1 MSETSPRYLPVEWT
15 LPAINDHNA
24 AFFTSGELRLET
36 CRACGTTQHPP
47 VGVCIECGGLEHD
60 YVATTP
66 SGVIDG
72 FTIVHHAVHPL
83 LAERVPY
90 NVVVVAL
97 DDHPD
102 LRVVGNLIDTER
114 NSRSAGGRS
123 GPGAVQMGARVH
135 CTWTDPL
142 PAPNGGPAIRL
153 PQWTL
158 EREKV

>member
-1 MSETSPRYLPVEWT
+1 MTETSPRYLPDEWT

-36 CRACGTTQHPP
+36 CRACGATQHPP
-47 VGVCIECGGLEHD
+47 IGVCIECGGLEHD

-72 FTIVHHAVHPL
+72 FTIVHHAVHPIL
-83 LAERVPY
+83 SARVPY

-97 DDHPD
+97 DDHAD
-102 LRVVGNLIDTER
+102 LRVVGNLIDGPR
-114 NSRSAGGRS
+114 NSH
-123 GPGAVQMGARVH
+123 AVQMGARVR

-142 PAPNGGPAIRL
+142 PAPDGGPAIRL
-153 PQWTL
+153 PQWIL
-158 EREKV
+158 ESEDE

>member
-1 MSETSPRYLPVEWT
+1 VAEATPRYLPPEWT

-36 CRACGTTQHPP
+36 CRACGSVQHPP
-47 VGVCIECGGLEHD
+47 IGVCIECGGLDHD
-60 YVATTP
+60 YLATTP
-66 SGVIDG
+66 TGRIDG

-83 LAERVPY
+83 LTERVPY

-102 LRVVGNLIDTER
+102 LRVVGNVIDIAQD
-114 NSRSAGGRS
+114 SRS
-123 GPGAVQMGARVH
+123 GPGSVQNGARVR

-142 PAPNGGPAIRL
+142 PSPNGGPDIRL
-153 PQWTL
+153 PQWVL
-158 EREKV
+158 ESEEA

>member
-1 MSETSPRYLPVEWT
+1 MAESSPRYLPDEWT

-36 CRACGTTQHPP
+36 CRACGATQHPP
-47 VGVCIECGGLEHD
+47 IGVCIECGGLEHD

-66 SGVIDG
+66 TGRIDG

-83 LAERVPY
+83 LAQRVPY

-102 LRVVGNLIDTER
+102 LRIVGNVIEGR
-114 NSRSAGGRS
+114 GGS
-123 GPGAVQMGARVH
+123 VHNGARVR
-135 CTWTDPL
+135 CTWTEPL
-142 PAPNGGPAIRL
+142 PSPHGTTTIRL
-153 PQWTL
+153 PQWQL
-158 EREKV
+158 ESEEA

>member
-1 MSETSPRYLPVEWT
+1 MTETSPRYLPVEWT

-36 CRACGTTQHPP
+36 CRACGATQHPP
-47 VGVCIECGGLEHD
+47 IGVCIECGGLEHD

-72 FTIVHHAVHPL
+72 FTIVHHAVHPIL
-83 LAERVPY
+83 SQRVPY

-97 DDHPD
+97 DDHAD
-102 LRVVGNLIDTER
+102 LRVVGNLIDAPR
-114 NSRSAGGRS
+114 NSR
-123 GPGAVQMGARVH
+123 AVQMGARVR

-142 PAPNGGPAIRL
+142 PAPDGGPAIRL
-153 PQWTL
+153 PQWIL
-158 EREKV
+158 ESEDE

>member
-1 MSETSPRYLPVEWT
+1 MDDATPRYLPAEWT
-15 LPAINDHNA
+15 LPAINEHNA

-36 CRACGTTQHPP
+36 CRACGSTQHPP
-47 VGVCIECGGLEHD
+47 IGVCIECGGLEHD
-60 YVATTP
+60 YIATSPT
-66 SGVIDG
+66 GRIDG

-102 LRVVGNLIDTER
+102 LRVVGNVLDAGVDTVH
-114 NSRSAGGRS
+114 N
-123 GPGAVQMGARVH
+123 GARVR

-142 PAPNGGPAIRL
+142 PSPDGKSAIRL
-153 PQWTL
+153 PQWIL
-158 EREKV
+158 ESEEA

>member
-1 MSETSPRYLPVEWT
+1 MSETSPRYLPDEWT

-36 CRACGTTQHPP
+36 CRACGATQHPP
-47 VGVCIECGGLEHD
+47 IGVCIECGGLEHD
-60 YVATTP
+60 YVASAP

-83 LAERVPY
+83 LSERLPY

-97 DDHPD
+97 DGHTD
-102 LRVVGNLIDTER
+102 LRVVGNLID
-114 NSRSAGGRS
+114 AA
-123 GPGAVQMGARVH
+123 PDQVQMGARVK

-153 PQWTL
+153 PQWIL
-158 EREKV
+158 ESEDK